1 MDLLQGLKPL
11 TLEKSHSQERPTV
24 LPMFNSSPEDES
36 RNSSPS
42 PVSKLLEE
50 LSLDCSITDET
61 PDSAVLNGKE
71 DQSYFLL
78 NGKETEE
85 GQESLQNLPKSSPVK
100 QKPPAVSKKPKLS
113 SLPPFNSPQIN
124 GQGLGHYEDPASL
137 SHVEDQVDGR
147 QRLTKEEGKEMKK
160 EQQEEEEIS
169 ESSEPLT
176 EISEASSEIQDEP
189 LISAPAASQE
199 TNLDHGLCT
208 NGEAQEEDDEEGD
221 GASST
226 TGSISSKEDDAGKS
240 DELTKSISSPNY
252 SKKSALCRE
261 WTFIF
266 SQNLHLLFSP
276 GHYHSCT

>member
-61 PDSAVLNGKE
+61 QDSAVLNGKE
-71 DQSYFLL
+71 DQSYFLF
-78 NGKETEE
+78 NGKETD
-85 GQESLQNLPKSSPVK
+85 ESLPNLPKSSPVK

-113 SLPPFNSPQIN
+113 SLPLFNPPQIN
-124 GQGLGHYEDPASL
+124 GQGLGHYEDTASL

-147 QRLTKEEGKEMKK
+147 QRPTKEEGKEMKK

-169 ESSEPLT
+169 ESSEPLA
-176 EISEASSEIQDEP
+176 ESSEASSEIQDEA

-240 DELTKSISSPNY
+240 DELTKSISSPN
-252 SKKSALCRE
+252 
-261 WTFIF
+261 
-266 SQNLHLLFSP
+266 
-276 GHYHSCT
+276 